1 MSRLRLNVKAMAERS
16 KARTAQIVVGNTYFL
31 SSFYDKDGC
40 LVEVLSKSTK
50 KNSAG
55 WPSTVEVKVLEPLG
69 DDAGKDYY
77 AIGTVHTCN
86 ATNLYDKRSDASHTR
101 RAF

>member
-1 MSRLRLNVKAMAERS
+1 MATRS
-16 KARTAQIVVGNTYFL
+16 CRRTAQIEVGRTYFL

-40 LVEVLSKSTK
+40 LVEVIEKSTK

-55 WPSTVEVKVLEPLG
+55 WPSSVKVKVICPLG
-69 DDAGKDYY
+69 DDAGKPYY

-86 ATNLYDKRSDASHTR
+86 ATNLYNKRSDASHTR
-101 RAF
+101 RSF